1 MYAINVELDE
11 LQLDDELELELDEE
25 LELEL
30 DEELELE
37 LDDELQDLNCSC
49 INAWCIFT
57 GLFKAFRNS
66 VILVFN
72 LVPSVLCKNSTP
84 SSTSSVSGMSTST
97 GTYTF
102 SCPSR

>member
-11 LQLDDELELELDEE
+11 LQLDDELELELD
-25 LELEL
+25 
-30 DEELELE
+30 DELELE

-66 VILVFN
+66 LILVFN
-72 LVPSVLCKNSTP
+72 LFPSVLCKNSIPP
-84 SSTSSVSGMSTST
+84 S
-97 GTYTF
+97 TF
-102 SCPSR
+102 SIFGISTFTGVYTLSLPSTYGSASL